1 MKAKTKICNGCGQ
14 EKYIWKNIKGKKYCK
29 FCSMNQQ
36 AMTKTASKKTYKP
49 IAARSVKKSKE
60 ETIYALKRKIFLNSK
75 TLCKAKLLRVCT
87 VFATDVHHK
96 AGRVGKNFLDE
107 STWLPV
113 CRQCHMWIEEHP
125 IESKEKGFSISRI
138 N

>member
-60 ETIYALKRKIFLNSK
+60 ESIYALKRKIFLNSK

-87 VFATDVHHK
+87 
-96 AGRVGKNFLDE
+96 DE